1 MRLAVRKNDV
11 LSHMFGNA
19 LCVLFFTVNVFAQTP
34 PKEPFPFD
42 WLRPDAA
49 PTNRTLSPAVFP
61 TPQDIPLPAP
71 PEEAPPAVDG
81 APPNPQVAPVA
92 ANAADAE
99 TASAA
104 ATSAQAAARPK
115 PRPVLNEIE
124 ITNARILT
132 LVEFR
137 LVSSRE
143 ESKPLVLK
151 PALQTG
157 KSLRVDV
164 PMAMG
169 CAFTVHLEFTDGTPE
184 QHEGINLCNDKKLNL
199 IE

>member
-1 MRLAVRKNDV
+1 MKVCLFLKRDGLFFQALKEYLWAPVRMRLAVRKNDV
-11 LSHMFGNA
+11 LSHIVGSA
-19 LCVLFFTVNVFAQTP
+19 LCVLFFTASVFAQTP
-34 PKEPFPFD
+34 PKEAFPFD
-42 WLRPDAA
+42 WLRPDAP
-49 PTNRTLSPAVFP
+49 PTNRTLSPAVLDP
-61 TPQDIPLPAP
+61 EIAPA
-71 PEEAPPAVDG
+71 AL
-81 APPNPQVAPVA
+81 N
-92 ANAADAE
+92 
-99 TASAA
+99 
-104 ATSAQAAARPK
+104 SAQAAARPK

-124 ITNARILT
+124 VTNARILT

-137 LVSSRE
+137 LVASRE

-157 KSLRVDV
+157 KSLRVEV

-184 QHEGINLCNDKKLNL
+184 QHEGINLCNDKKINL